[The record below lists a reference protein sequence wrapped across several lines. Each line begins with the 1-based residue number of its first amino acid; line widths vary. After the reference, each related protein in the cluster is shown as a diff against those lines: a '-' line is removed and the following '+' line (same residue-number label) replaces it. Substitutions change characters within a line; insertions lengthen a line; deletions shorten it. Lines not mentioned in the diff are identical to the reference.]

1 VRSQRTQDAA
11 SPPPGASA
19 ERWALWA
26 AEVPAT
32 PAGLR
37 RARAELAE
45 ALVRAGWGADA
56 GRVLVVAGD
65 AMSRALAGCGAAE
78 RIDVAFLV
86 GRRRAGVRIAG
97 RGRATAYPW
106 LIDRIEHRPA
116 REGARVLMSFRREL
130 MRRGSPRPR

>member
-1 VRSQRTQDAA
+1 VASQGIQIA
-11 SPPPGASA
+11 PPPAAGPQA

-32 PAGLR
+32 HAGLR

-45 ALVRAGWGADA
+45 ALVGAGWGADA

-65 AMSRALAGCGAAE
+65 AMSRALAGRCAAD

-86 GRRRAGVRIAG
+86 GRRRAGVRIGG
-97 RGRATAYPW
+97 RGRATAYPS

-116 REGARVLMSFRREL
+116 RGGTRVLMSFRREL
-130 MRRGSPRPR
+130 TRRGSPRPR

>member
-1 VRSQRTQDAA
+1 VKSQGTQIA
-11 SPPPGASA
+11 PPPAPGAPA

-45 ALVRAGWGADA
+45 ALLRAGWGADA

-65 AMSRALAGCGAAE
+65 AMRRALAGRRATE

-97 RGRATAYPW
+97 RERTTAFPS
-106 LIDRIEHRPA
+106 LVDRIDHRPA
-116 REGARVLMSFRREL
+116 REGTRVLMSFRREL
-130 MRRGSPRPR
+130 TRRGSPRPR